1 MKIED
6 IEIHVGEPSTPYKEI
21 KQIKAKVGAAT
32 IWSKTPTIE
41 DVNYKLREVAS
52 TVGANAVVK
61 VKYDRGVTMTSWKG
75 LTATGVAVVI
85 SKENEQSQSRQPEQ
99 NIEPIEQRLGVLED
113 LKSRGLISEEEYMDK
128 RNKILGDI

>member
-1 MKIED
+1 M
-6 IEIHVGEPSTPYKEI
+6 
-21 KQIKAKVGAAT
+21 
-32 IWSKTPTIE
+32 
-41 DVNYKLREVAS
+41 
-52 TVGANAVVK
+52 
-61 VKYDRGVTMTSWKG
+61 TMTSWKG

>member
-1 MKIED
+1 
-6 IEIHVGEPSTPYKEI
+6 
-21 KQIKAKVGAAT
+21 
-32 IWSKTPTIE
+32 
-41 DVNYKLREVAS
+41 
-52 TVGANAVVK
+52 
-61 VKYDRGVTMTSWKG
+61 MTSWKG